1 MATMKNAG
9 ALAAT
14 VVAALAW
21 GGCASMAELRKLQ
34 REQKETRVQLAD
46 TTVAVDSL
54 RRQVE
59 QLRTQLE
66 ESGARGGRRNAG
78 STDLERR
85 LAALEAR
92 LASIDGGSVGMPPAI
107 GGTEPM
113 IAAPPARGTEAAQIA
128 LRADAA
134 LLVTAPEAY
143 RLGVELYK
151 QGQWDRAVAKLREFV
166 RAGKSDLSDNAQY
179 WIGECYFNQGD
190 YSRAIIEFNEVLVKY
205 PQGDRIPT
213 TLLALATA
221 FANSPDPDGKKDA
234 RLILQKL
241 INEYGTSEEAR
252 IGRVKLDA
260 LVE

>member
-1 MATMKNAG
+1 MRAMTGRVALVG
-9 ALAAT
+9 ILALAC
-14 VVAALAW
+14 

-34 REQKETRVQLAD
+34 REQKETRIQLAD
-46 TTVAVDSL
+46 TTVALDSL

-59 QLRTQLE
+59 QLRTQIE
-66 ESGARGGRRNAG
+66 EAGKGGRRAG
-78 STDLERR
+78 GSANLERR

-92 LASIDGGSVGMPPAI
+92 LAGADGGGLAVSSPTIAGGEAVPPS
-107 GGTEPM
+107 
-113 IAAPPARGTEAAQIA
+113 ARGTEGATIA
-128 LRADAA
+128 LRGDTP
-134 LLVTAPEAY
+134 LLATAPEAF

-151 QGQWDRAVAKLREFV
+151 QGQFDRAVGKLREFV

-241 INEYGTSEEAR
+241 VNEYGSSEEAR
-252 IGRVKLDA
+252 IGRLKLDA
-260 LVE
+260 LSE